1 MAPNKRKNAAKKLK
15 KGEELRQA
23 LVSAL
28 AAATSATS
36 TSPPPSLQGNDNK
49 GPCPPTSQ
57 GSYVPNYAQFEDSD
71 EEEEEDEEVDSH
83 SCMEDEASASKFFFT
98 SPMSH
103 KGDEACLLMHES
115 HAHSNAQEG
124 EGAAE
129 ILGSGTDGNPSL
141 LLEGVDAAV
150 VVGRGEDGILPLQLS
165 AHPLPSPSTLK
176 NHVGCGD
183 VASETLQN
191 QVGCCDAVSE
201 TLVKGK
207 ENLGAVS
214 LSVGT
219 VPLAVPSLSSPS
231 KFHVKE
237 HDGLTVV
244 PARGKEK
251 LGADAPSIQL
261 SAAAGGSNGGCS
273 SSSHAKELDGN
284 GFTSSP
290 ANDVEIMAQKI
301 ATNWGTWLR
310 RVGNGRTYS
319 LPIVVPKKMASAPM
333 TVKVVEA
340 VEKGL
345 VKRWVQVKKL
355 IPDQVKSIEQQL
367 SDEPSRQTN
376 CEEPSR
382 PTNCEEASRPNN
394 CGEHFRPNDMQVSSP
409 LNESLD
415 EQRVDPMQMET
426 DAGEWTIVK
435 RRNGKSTVAN
445 DNAVV
450 VSSLGDPVSMVGID
464 VDPLCGVTTRSGI
477 RRSGDLARSKG

>member
-1 MAPNKRKNAAKKLK
+1 MAPNKRKIAAKKLK

-36 TSPPPSLQGNDNK
+36 TSPPSSLQGNDNK

-57 GSYVPNYAQFEDSD
+57 GNYVPNYAQFEDSD
-71 EEEEEDEEVDSH
+71 EEEEEDEEVGSH

-103 KGDEACLLMHES
+103 KGDEACLLMHDS
-115 HAHSNAQEG
+115 HAHSNAQQG

-141 LLEGVDAAV
+141 LLEGVGAAA
-150 VVGRGEDGILPLQLS
+150 VVGRGDDGTLPLQPS
-165 AHPLPSPSTLK
+165 AHPLPSPSTHK
-176 NHVGCGD
+176 
-183 VASETLQN
+183 N

-207 ENLGAVS
+207 EFLGAVT

-219 VPLAVPSLSSPS
+219 LPLAVPSQSSPS

-244 PARGKEK
+244 TARGKEK
-251 LGADAPSIQL
+251 LGADVPSIQL
-261 SAAAGGSNGGCS
+261 SAAADGSNGGCS
-273 SSSHAKELDGN
+273 SSSHAKELD
-284 GFTSSP
+284 
-290 ANDVEIMAQKI
+290 
-301 ATNWGTWLR
+301 
-310 RVGNGRTYS
+310 
-319 LPIVVPKKMASAPM
+319 
-333 TVKVVEA
+333 

-345 VKRWVQVKKL
+345 VKRWVPVKKV

-367 SDEPSRQTN
+367 SDEPSGPTN

-382 PTNCEEASRPNN
+382 PTNCEEASRPTN
-394 CGEHFRPNDMQVSSP
+394 CGEQFRLNDMQVSSP
-409 LNESLD
+409 LIESLD

-426 DAGEWTIVK
+426 DAGEWTVVK
-435 RRNGKSTVAN
+435 RRNGKSKVAN

-477 RRSGDLARSKG
+477 RRSGDLARSKGLKAIAPKHLC